1 MKVLLLHGED
11 EFSAS
16 FLSKDF
22 DLIVDFARAPRST
35 YEHWS
40 RRSGCPTI
48 SLYDFAEEVEDLYAT
63 KKLLQSGMELMV
75 DQSGID
81 WWDLLS
87 VVIVPGLQNAMLISK
102 LADYLGVGCELHASR
117 SFPLALGLQHLVK
130 TKLEVPKNINPA
142 LRKVQHYFKVFSEL
156 DISQLY
162 QVAQDKFD
170 REHNLR
176 RRVASCALGSNTPVF
191 LLPSAYINVSRIA
204 ASTAEMLPDQDFL
217 LVCARASGK
226 LRSLPKNVRMASLD
240 SYFAPADKGEVT
252 RLMKGWEVL
261 KRQLISSSK
270 EFELVGIIGAFRRM
284 PSLLGWALALRTA
297 WTRVFEMEHIAG
309 CLCADD
315 TNPYSRI
322 PLILA
327 KQKAIPNVA
336 LHHGALDLYMAV
348 KKQHADFYLA
358 KSAMEHDYLLR
369 RCRVE
374 PERLVGPTPTVFSE
388 PTTARV
394 MELQSAKN
402 WLVFFTE
409 PYQAG
414 SWRVTEV
421 YRELLPRLIQTA
433 FECRLKLVFKLHPFE
448 SAKGHMRML
457 QKHLSREQVHQMKI
471 IAGSPSPE
479 LWRNTRA
486 ALTVESTTALECAAL
501 GIPVFFCAWLR
512 HYHGAYLEQYSRF
525 GFGHVLE
532 SAAQLANVP
541 QLLRSHGAAPIE
553 RESPMTVEPQ
563 LLRELLTG
571 KYAPKIVVEA

>member
-11 EFSAS
+11 EFSPS
-16 FLSKDF
+16 FLAKDC

-35 YEHWS
+35 YERWS
-40 RRSGCPTI
+40 RQSGCPAI

-63 KKLLQSGMELMV
+63 KKLLQAGMELMV
-75 DQSGID
+75 DSSGID

-87 VVIVPGLQNAMLISK
+87 VLMVPALHNVMLVHK
-102 LADYLGVGCELHASR
+102 LADYLGPGCELHASR
-117 SFPLALGLQHLVK
+117 GFLLALGLQHLAN
-130 TKLEVPKNINPA
+130 TKLEVPTSGHPA
-142 LRKVQHYFKVFSEL
+142 LRKVRHYCKVFSEL
-156 DISQLY
+156 DTSQLY
-162 QVAQDKFD
+162 RVLQDKFD
-170 REHNLR
+170 SEHNLR
-176 RRVASCALGSNTPVF
+176 RRVASRALGSDTPVF
-191 LLPSAYINVSRIA
+191 LLPSAYINVSRMA
-204 ASTAEMLPDQDFL
+204 VSLAELLPDQNFL
-217 LVCARASGK
+217 LVCGRASGK
-226 LRSLPKNVRMASLD
+226 LRSLPNNVRMTSLD
-240 SYFAPADKGEVT
+240 SYFAPADRGEVT

-261 KRQLISSSK
+261 KRQLIASCK
-270 EFELVGIIGAFRRM
+270 EFELAAIIGEFRRM
-284 PSLLGWALALRTA
+284 PSLLRWACALRTA
-297 WTRVFEMEHIAG
+297 WTRVFERENIAG
-309 CLCADD
+309 CVCADD

-327 KQKAIPNVA
+327 KQRAIPSVA

-369 RCRVE
+369 QCRVA
-374 PERLVGPTPTVFSE
+374 PEKLVGPTPPVFSA
-388 PTTARV
+388 PVTASRT
-394 MELQSAKN
+394 EGPSGKN

-414 SWRVTEV
+414 AWRVTEV
-421 YRELLPRLIQTA
+421 YRELLPRLLEAA
-433 FECRLKLVFKLHPFE
+433 FECRLELVFKLHPFE
-448 SAKGHMRML
+448 SAKGHIRVL
-457 QKHLSREQVHQMKI
+457 QRHLSGEQVRQIKI

-525 GFGHVLE
+525 GFGHVLH
-532 SAAQLANVP
+532 SAEQLATVP
-541 QLLRSHGAAPIE
+541 QLLRSQSAAPLE
-553 RESPMTVEPQ
+553 RESSMTVQPQ

-571 KYAPKIVVEA
+571 KYAAKIAVEA

>member
-1 MKVLLLHGED
+1 MKVLLLHSED

-16 FLSKDF
+16 SLSKDF

-35 YEHWS
+35 YGSWS
-40 RRSGCPTI
+40 LQSGCPAI
-48 SLYDFAEEVEDLYAT
+48 SLYDFADEVEDLYAT
-63 KKLLQSGMELMV
+63 KRLLQAGMELMV
-75 DQSGID
+75 DHSGID
-81 WWDLLS
+81 WWDLISLM
-87 VVIVPGLQNAMLISK
+87 IVPGLQNAILLSR
-102 LADYLGVGCELHASR
+102 LANYLGADCELHASR

-130 TKLEVPKNINPA
+130 TKLEVPKSLHPA
-142 LRKVQHYFKVFSEL
+142 LRKVQHYFEVFSEL
-156 DISQLY
+156 DIRQLC

-170 REHNLR
+170 AEHKLR
-176 RRVASCALGSNTPVF
+176 RRVANRSLGSNTPVF
-191 LLPSAYINVSRIA
+191 LLPSAYLNVSRTA
-204 ASTAEMLPDQDFL
+204 VSTAESLPDQDFL

-226 LRSLPKNVRMASLD
+226 LRSLPKNVRMTSLD
-240 SYFAPADKGEVT
+240 SYFAPADKGEIN
-252 RLMKGWEVL
+252 RLMNGWEVL

-270 EFELVGIIGAFRRM
+270 EFELAGVIGAFCRM
-284 PSLLGWALALRTA
+284 PSLLRWALALRTA
-297 WTRVFEMEHIAG
+297 WARVFEMENIAG

-327 KQKAIPNVA
+327 KKQAIPSVA

-348 KKQHADFYLA
+348 KKQHSDFYLA

-374 PERLVGPTPTVFSE
+374 PERLVGPTPTVLSE
-388 PTTARV
+388 PTTTRE
-394 MELQSAKN
+394 METQPAKN

-409 PYQAG
+409 PYEAG

-421 YRELLPRLIQTA
+421 YRELLPRLVETA
-433 FECRLKLVFKLHPFE
+433 LECRLELVFKLHPFE
-448 SAKGHMRML
+448 SFKGHMRIL
-457 QKHLSREQVHQMKI
+457 QKHLSREQVLQIKV
-471 IAGSPSPE
+471 IAGSPNPE

-532 SAAQLANVP
+532 STEQLANVA
-541 QLLRSHGAAPIE
+541 QLLRSHSAAPIV
-553 RESPMTVEPQ
+553 RESSMSVEPQ

-571 KYAPKIVVEA
+571 KYAKIAVEA

>member
-1 MKVLLLHGED
+1 MKVLLLHSED

-35 YEHWS
+35 YGSWS
-40 RRSGCPTI
+40 RQSGCPTI

-63 KKLLQSGMELMV
+63 KKLLQTGMGFMA
-75 DQSGID
+75 DHSGID

-87 VVIVPGLQNAMLISK
+87 LTIVPDLQNVILISK
-102 LADYLGVGCELHASR
+102 LADYLGIGCELHASR
-117 SFPLALGLQHLVK
+117 PFPLALGLQHLVK
-130 TKLEVPKNINPA
+130 AKLEVSKNINPA
-142 LRKVQHYFKVFSEL
+142 LRKVQHYFKVCSEL
-156 DISQLY
+156 DIRQLY

-191 LLPSAYINVSRIA
+191 LLPSAYINVSRMA
-204 ASTAEMLPDQDFL
+204 ASMAELLPDQDFL
-217 LVCARASGK
+217 LVSARASGK
-226 LRSLPKNVRMASLD
+226 LKPLPKNVRMASLD
-240 SYFAPADKGEVT
+240 SYFAPPDQGEVT
-252 RLMKGWEVL
+252 GLIHGWEVL
-261 KRQLISSSK
+261 KRQLVSSCK
-270 EFELVGIIGAFRRM
+270 EFELLGIMGAFRRM
-284 PSLLGWALALRTA
+284 PSLLRWALALRTA
-297 WTRVFEMEHIAG
+297 WMRVFEMENLAG

-322 PLILA
+322 PLMLA
-327 KQKAIPNVA
+327 KRQAIPSVA
-336 LHHGALDLYMAV
+336 LHHGALDLYMAL

-374 PERLVGPTPTVFSE
+374 PERLVGPTPTVVYE
-388 PTTARV
+388 PTKASV
-394 MELQSAKN
+394 VELQAAKD

-414 SWRVTEV
+414 AWRATEV
-421 YRELLPRLIQTA
+421 YRELLPRLIETA
-433 FECRLKLVFKLHPFE
+433 FDCRLKLVFKLHPFE
-448 SAKGHMRML
+448 SVKGHMRML
-457 QKHLSREQVHQMKI
+457 RKHLSREQVHQIKI

-479 LWRNTRA
+479 LWQNARA
-486 ALTVESTTALECAAL
+486 ALTVESTTALECAAI

-541 QLLRSHGAAPIE
+541 QLLRSHHSPIG
-553 RESPMTVEPQ
+553 RESSMTVEPQ

-571 KYAPKIVVEA
+571 KYASKIAVEA